1 MLCDWLS
8 LKLPVRSLWTDV
20 QKAVAQ
26 RLSNTICIDPAGE
39 IVWSK
44 WPPERL
50 RSDTHQ
56 VTVSLTEHYFYISG
70 SPARLGQSNNV
81 FGSADIQGCALE
93 MIRHVR
99 QQLDVWLPELEHWEC
114 TRIDITSNLYLD
126 SHARVLEAL
135 EILQSVQGGH
145 YRVSSRGST
154 AYFNRSSDLQAAKAY
169 AKGPHLRYQIK
180 KGQAMATADEVD
192 ASMNLL
198 RLELT
203 LGSRWIRRW
212 REQQVGALGATKHRN
227 SVVARIKQDRTR
239 SIWELTEE
247 ELKLTADAY
256 WSRIIGQATED
267 KTMTDDELHSK
278 LQRLAKTPRQG
289 SAAFGTW
296 LQIQGAGVERVK
308 ASMSVSTWQRHKK
321 LLFDAGLT
329 WADLSQ
335 RKVVALRARA
345 ITARPVSTWAELQST
360 RNAA

>member
-1 MLCDWLS
+1 
-8 LKLPVRSLWTDV
+8 
-20 QKAVAQ
+20 
-26 RLSNTICIDPAGE
+26 
-39 IVWSK
+39 
-44 WPPERL
+44 
-50 RSDTHQ
+50 
-56 VTVSLTEHYFYISG
+56 
-70 SPARLGQSNNV
+70 
-81 FGSADIQGCALE
+81 
-93 MIRHVR
+93 
-99 QQLDVWLPELEHWEC
+99 
-114 TRIDITSNLYLD
+114 
-126 SHARVLEAL
+126 
-135 EILQSVQGGH
+135 
-145 YRVSSRGST
+145 
-154 AYFNRSSDLQAAKAY
+154 
-169 AKGPHLRYQIK
+169 
-180 KGQAMATADEVD
+180 
-192 ASMNLL
+192 MNLL

-247 ELKLTADAY
+247 ELKRTADAY

>member
-8 LKLPVRSLWTDV
+8 LKLPVRGLWTDV
-20 QKAVAQ
+20 QKAIAQ
-26 RLSNTICIDPAGE
+26 RLSNTICIDPDGE

-56 VTVSLTEHYFYISG
+56 VTVSLTEHHFYVSG

-81 FGSADIQGCALE
+81 FGSSDIQGCALE

-99 QQLDVWLPELEHWEC
+99 QQLDVWLPELDHWEC

-180 KGQAMATADEVD
+180 KGQARASADEVE
-192 ASMNLL
+192 ASMHLL

-212 REQQVGALGATKHRN
+212 REQQVGALGVSKYRN
-227 SVVARIKQDRTR
+227 SVIARIKQDRTR

-247 ELKLTADAY
+247 ELTRTADAY
-256 WSRIIGQATED
+256 WSRIIGAATED
-267 KTMTDDELHSK
+267 KAMTDDELLTK
-278 LQRLAKTPRQG
+278 LLRTAKTPGQG
-289 SAAFGTW
+289 RAAYQTW
-296 LQIQGAGVERVK
+296 LSIKGAGVEHTRDCMSK
-308 ASMSVSTWQRHKK
+308 ATFHRHKK
-321 LLFDAGLT
+321 LLFDCGLT
-329 WADLSQ
+329 WADFSQ

-345 ITARPVSTWAELQST
+345 ITARPVSTWAELQRMRT
-360 RNAA
+360 AA